1 MTQPNSAPKTPISIH
16 TLKKGLPAQRATRTK
31 VLVRIVAPERPVS
44 DQINNTPR
52 RAPVDLAI
60 VIDRSGSMTGK
71 PLAAAIGCARN
82 LIKSLSN
89 DDRVAIV
96 TFDDEIQVLQPLAGL
111 SEREVLYT
119 KLSGVEAGG
128 STALFDGWKEGAK
141 QLAPFTS
148 AKRTSRVILLTDGQA
163 NKGLVDTAAIA
174 EQVAELARSGV
185 TTSTVGLGTEF
196 NESLLTKMAD
206 AGEGQAH
213 YGQTPEDLEDSFAE
227 EFQILNKAWLRK
239 VTLSVTAGTGVVAN
253 ILKRDGS
260 KDAEVKLGTLPYGAA
275 LDAVVQLDIG
285 VHRQS
290 SSLISAYASAI
301 DIDGKAVNLGPVIL
315 SLPELDAETLDA
327 LPDDEIV
334 KAAVAE
340 SDLADEFLRIH
351 KLASTG
357 KIAEAIAAIKEL
369 KARPGATAWAE
380 RTAKYIVNLADEDL
394 ESAIKE
400 LSYSSRAFRG
410 RTREAEAFV
419 AYSSNYNVSV
429 ENSKD
434 VFLAKKL
441 GAGRSQRRSA
451 REENP
456 GESI

>member
-1 MTQPNSAPKTPISIH
+1 
-16 TLKKGLPAQRATRTK
+16 
-31 VLVRIVAPERPVS
+31 
-44 DQINNTPR
+44 
-52 RAPVDLAI
+52 
-60 VIDRSGSMTGK
+60 
-71 PLAAAIGCARN
+71 
-82 LIKSLSN
+82 
-89 DDRVAIV
+89 
-96 TFDDEIQVLQPLAGL
+96 
-111 SEREVLYT
+111 
-119 KLSGVEAGG
+119 
-128 STALFDGWKEGAK
+128 
-141 QLAPFTS
+141 
-148 AKRTSRVILLTDGQA
+148 
-163 NKGLVDTAAIA
+163 
-174 EQVAELARSGV
+174 
-185 TTSTVGLGTEF
+185 
-196 NESLLTKMAD
+196 
-206 AGEGQAH
+206 
-213 YGQTPEDLEDSFAE
+213 
-227 EFQILNKAWLRK
+227 
-239 VTLSVTAGTGVVAN
+239 TGVVAS

-275 LDAVVQLDIG
+275 LDAVVQLDIS
-285 VHRQS
+285 VQRQS

-301 DIDGKAVNLGPVIL
+301 DIDGKAVNIGPVIL
-315 SLPELDAETLDA
+315 SLPELDAETLEA

-380 RTAKYIVNLADEDL
+380 RTAKYIVNLADDDL

-410 RTREAEAFV
+410 RTREAEAV
-419 AYSSNYNVSV
+419 DAYSANYNLSV